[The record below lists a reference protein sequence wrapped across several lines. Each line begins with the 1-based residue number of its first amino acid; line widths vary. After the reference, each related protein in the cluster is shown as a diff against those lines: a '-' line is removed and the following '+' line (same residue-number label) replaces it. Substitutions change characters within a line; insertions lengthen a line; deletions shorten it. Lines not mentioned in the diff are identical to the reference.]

1 MANNG
6 ADVKPNQGVGATNTS
21 TTTNTAEN
29 TVGTATP
36 KQNGLAVLGKYVGVS
51 ATQTIVEYATFAIL
65 HLIGVPSQIAN
76 GIAVVCSAT
85 YNFVMNRNVT
95 FKSSSNF
102 TPFRGAVRAAV
113 DLELHVQHAADR
125 LDAGCDRAES
135 ICGEVHCDG
144 LPVRLGLSVVQVRD
158 F

>member
-1 MANNG
+1 
-6 ADVKPNQGVGATNTS
+6 
-21 TTTNTAEN
+21 
-29 TVGTATP
+29 
-36 KQNGLAVLGKYVGVS
+36 
-51 ATQTIVEYATFAIL
+51 
-65 HLIGVPSQIAN
+65 
-76 GIAVVCSAT
+76 
-85 YNFVMNRNVT
+85 MNRNVT

-102 TPFRGAVRAAV
+102 TRSVALFV
-113 DLELHVQHAADR
+113 LLWIWNFTFSTLLDR

>member
-1 MANNG
+1 M
-6 ADVKPNQGVGATNTS
+6 
-21 TTTNTAEN
+21 
-29 TVGTATP
+29 
-36 KQNGLAVLGKYVGVS
+36 
-51 ATQTIVEYATFAIL
+51 
-65 HLIGVPSQIAN
+65 IGVPSQIAN

-102 TPFRGAVRAAV
+102 TRSVALFV
-113 DLELHVQHAADR
+113 LLWIWNFVQHAADR

>member
-1 MANNG
+1 M
-6 ADVKPNQGVGATNTS
+6 
-21 TTTNTAEN
+21 
-29 TVGTATP
+29 GTATP

-102 TPFRGAVRAAV
+102 TRSVALFV
-113 DLELHVQHAADR
+113 LHVQHAADR

>member
-1 MANNG
+1 MAYL
-6 ADVKPNQGVGATNTS
+6 T
-21 TTTNTAEN
+21 
-29 TVGTATP
+29 
-36 KQNGLAVLGKYVGVS
+36 
-51 ATQTIVEYATFAIL
+51 
-65 HLIGVPSQIAN
+65 SQIAN

-95 FKSSSNF
+95 FKSSSDFTRSVALFVLLWIWNF
-102 TPFRGAVRAAV
+102 TFSTLLIGWMPG
-113 DLELHVQHAADR
+113 
-125 LDAGCDRAES
+125 GTRAES

>member
-1 MANNG
+1 M
-6 ADVKPNQGVGATNTS
+6 
-21 TTTNTAEN
+21 
-29 TVGTATP
+29 
-36 KQNGLAVLGKYVGVS
+36 
-51 ATQTIVEYATFAIL
+51 EYATFAIL

-102 TPFRGAVRAAV
+102 TRSVALFV
-113 DLELHVQHAADR
+113 LLWIWNFTFQHAADR
-125 LDAGCDRAES
+125 LDAGCATGPES